1 MFGSKKADAAQPPAT
16 PEESDSPAAGK
27 GTPTPRRNSQQA
39 QNKRP
44 LVPSDRKVAKTQARQ
59 HRVAA
64 QERMRLANETGD
76 ERYLSTRDKGPQK
89 RFARNFVDSRWMV
102 GEFLMIIILV
112 FLIISFSMS
121 KNLQVTAYVTFA
133 LWIVLGITVLDSFIM
148 TRQLKRRLID
158 KFGSRDRGVL
168 WYAAMRGLQ
177 FRKLRLP
184 KPQIARGAQV
194 D

>member
-1 MFGSKKADAAQPPAT
+1 
-16 PEESDSPAAGK
+16 
-27 GTPTPRRNSQQA
+27 
-39 QNKRP
+39 
-44 LVPSDRKVAKTQARQ
+44 
-59 HRVAA
+59 
-64 QERMRLANETGD
+64 MRLANETGD

-121 KNLQVTAYVTFA
+121 KNLQVTAYVTFG
-133 LWIVLGITVLDSFIM
+133 LWIVLAITVLDSFIM
-148 TRQLKRRLID
+148 TRQLKKRLTD

-184 KPQIARGAQV
+184 KPQIARGAPV

>member
-1 MFGSKKADAAQPPAT
+1 M
-16 PEESDSPAAGK
+16 
-27 GTPTPRRNSQQA
+27 
-39 QNKRP
+39 
-44 LVPSDRKVAKTQARQ
+44 PSDRKAAKAQARQ
-59 HRVAA
+59 QRSAA

-121 KNLQVTAYVTFA
+121 SNIQVTAYVTFG
-133 LWIVLGITVLDSFIM
+133 LWIVLGVTVLDSFIM
-148 TRQLKRRLID
+148 TRQLKRRLTD
-158 KFGSRDRGVL
+158 KFGTRDRGVL

-184 KPQIARGAQV
+184 KPQVARGGPV

>member
-1 MFGSKKADAAQPPAT
+1 
-16 PEESDSPAAGK
+16 
-27 GTPTPRRNSQQA
+27 
-39 QNKRP
+39 
-44 LVPSDRKVAKTQARQ
+44 
-59 HRVAA
+59 
-64 QERMRLANETGD
+64 MRLANETGD

-121 KNLQVTAYVTFA
+121 KNLQVTAYVTFG
-133 LWIVLGITVLDSFIM
+133 LWIVLAITVLDSFIM
-148 TRQLKRRLID
+148 TRQLKKRLID

-184 KPQIARGAQV
+184 KPQIARGAPV